1 MADNMAKK
9 KRKQPRPSTPPLSTA
24 VLLKLFKQVKR
35 PLSRAEV
42 IRQLKL
48 KKKDKREVK
57 DLLKSLVREGK
68 LIRIRRAYG
77 LAEAMH
83 CITGRL
89 EIQRQ
94 GFGFVVPEDG
104 RRNDVF
110 INQRDLNNAWHGD
123 KVVVSVLG
131 EARRGRNAEGRIV
144 RILERGRQILPVK
157 VFKKMSGG
165 DWLCRPSD
173 PRLNFGIIASLRDES
188 LAFEPGDVVMCVPGE
203 KIDET
208 MWEGEIT
215 ERLGAETDIAVQEAL
230 VKSNHNIRTRFPSG
244 SLNQAEALPPE
255 PSEKDFAGRKDL
267 SDKQFVTIDGATARD
282 FDDAI
287 LVERRNNGYRLWVA
301 IADVAHY
308 VGQGTP
314 LDKEALE
321 RGNSYYFPRSVEPMF
336 PERLSN
342 GLCSLNPDV
351 KRLTMVV
358 RMDTDESGMTR
369 STEIFPA
376 VIRSHA
382 RLTYTQVKEAVI
394 DRDEAARKKIE
405 PVLPMLEV
413 AEELARKINRLRSR
427 RGSLDFDLPEPE
439 IFFGAL
445 GEATDIRPRV
455 RHFAHQL
462 IEEFMIA
469 ANEAV
474 AHFLIER
481 DLPCLFRI
489 HPPADEERL
498 KNLFRLLSRTDKSI
512 VMPKEMTPKKLQML
526 VASMRG
532 TDKEYIVNRML
543 LRSMKQ
549 AKYSPDNEGHFGLA
563 SEEYAHFTSPI
574 RRYADLVVHRLVK
587 TALAMDEETGAVG
600 PIPGYK
606 KLHNVAGHISGR
618 ERVAMDAE
626 REILKRVTV
635 LFMRDKVGES
645 FNGVISHITDYG
657 FFVELKEVMAE
668 GMVRL
673 STMDDD
679 YYTYWPQREMLIGER
694 SGRAFTLGQSVEV
707 VLDEASLERL
717 ELNFSLQSVVAAAM
731 DYKDLIE

>member
-1 MADNMAKK
+1 MAKK
-9 KRKQPRPSTPPLSTA
+9 KKGNQPRPSTPPLSKA
-24 VLLKLFKQVKR
+24 ALLKLFKQVKR
-35 PLSRAEV
+35 PLSRAEI

-48 KKKDKREVK
+48 KKRDKSVVRE
-57 DLLKSLVREGK
+57 LLQELVRDGK
-68 LIRIRRAYG
+68 LIRIRRAFG
-77 LAEAMH
+77 LAEAMR
-83 CITGRL
+83 CVTGRL

-104 RRNDVF
+104 RRNDIFV
-110 INQRDLNNAWHGD
+110 NQRDLNDAWHGD
-123 KVVVSVLG
+123 KVVVSVIG

-144 RILERGRQILPVK
+144 RILERGRKVLPVK
-157 VFKKMSGG
+157 IFKKMSGG

-173 PRLNFGIIASLRDES
+173 PRLGFGIIAKLKDPA
-188 LAFEPGDVVMCVPGE
+188 LAPRPGDVALCAPGD
-203 KIDET
+203 KIDAT

-215 ERLGAETDIAVQEAL
+215 RVLGPETDVSVQEAL

-255 PSEKDFAGRKDL
+255 PSENDFKGRRDL
-267 SDKQFVTIDGATARD
+267 SGLAFVTIDGATARD

-287 LVERRNNGYRLWVA
+287 LVERSRKGYRLWVA

-308 VGQGTP
+308 VPEGSS
-314 LDKEALE
+314 LDREALE

-336 PERLSN
+336 PVRLSN

-358 RMDTDESGMTR
+358 RMDTNAQGETVKADV
-369 STEIFPA
+369 FPA

-382 RLTYTQVKEAVI
+382 RLTYTQVKEAVL
-394 DRDEAARKKIE
+394 DKDPAARKRVG
-405 PVLPMLEV
+405 PVLPMLEL
-413 AEELARKINRLRSR
+413 AEELARKINLLRQR
-427 RGSLDFDLPEPE
+427 RGSVDFDLPEPE
-439 IFFGAL
+439 IFFDAQGDA
-445 GEATDIRPRV
+445 ADIRPKART
-455 RHFAHQL
+455 FANQI

-474 AHFLIER
+474 ARFLEER
-481 DLPCLFRI
+481 ELPCLFRI
-489 HPPADEERL
+489 HPPADEEKL
-498 KNLFRLLSRTDKSI
+498 KNLFRLLSRTDKS
-512 VMPKEMTPKKLQML
+512 VTMPKEMTPKQLQML
-526 VASMRG
+526 VASVRG
-532 TDKEYIVNRML
+532 TGKEYIVSRML

-549 AKYSPDNEGHFGLA
+549 AKYSPENEGHFGLA
-563 SEEYAHFTSPI
+563 SDAYAHFTSPI

-587 TALAMDEETGAVG
+587 AALAAGEGGA
-600 PIPGYK
+600 PQPFPGRK
-606 KLHNVAGHISGR
+606 KLFNVAGHLSGR

-635 LFMRDKVGES
+635 LFMRDKIGEA

-657 FFVELKEVMAE
+657 FYVELKEVMAE

-673 STMDDD
+673 SSMEDD
-679 YYTYWPQREMLIGER
+679 YYTYWPQREMLVGER
-694 SGRAFTLGQSVEV
+694 TGRAFTLGQPVEV
-707 VLDEASLERL
+707 VLDDVSLERL
-717 ELNFSLQSVVAAAM
+717 ELNFSLKSVVAASM

>member
-1 MADNMAKK
+1 MVKK
-9 KRKQPRPSTPPLSTA
+9 KRSQPRPSTPPLSPAT
-24 VLLKLFKQVKR
+24 LLKLFKEVKR
-35 PLSRAEV
+35 PMSRAEV

-48 KKKDKREVK
+48 KKKDKAAVK
-57 DLLKSLVREGK
+57 DMLKELAQKGK
-68 LIRIRRAYG
+68 LVRIRRGYG

-94 GFGFVVPEDG
+94 GFGFVVPEDS
-104 RRNDVF
+104 RRKDIFV
-110 INQRDLNNAWHGD
+110 NQRDLNDAWHGD
-123 KVVVSVLG
+123 RVVVSVVG
-131 EARRGRNAEGRIV
+131 EPKAGRSAEGRII
-144 RILERGRQILPVK
+144 RILERGRKVLPAK
-157 VFKKMSGG
+157 VIKRMSGG

-173 PRLNFGIIASLRDES
+173 PRLNFGIIAALKDASVKL
-188 LAFEPGDVVMCVPGE
+188 EPGDIVLCAPGE
-203 KIDET
+203 RIDPT
-208 MWEGEIT
+208 MWEGQIT
-215 ERLGAETDIAVQEAL
+215 QRLGVETDVSVQEAL

-244 SLNQAEALPPE
+244 SMGQAESLPPE
-255 PSEKDFAGRKDL
+255 PSDKDL
-267 SDKQFVTIDGATARD
+267 HSRRDLTAKPFVTIDGATARD
-282 FDDAI
+282 FDDAV
-287 LVERRNNGYRLWVA
+287 LVERLKRGYRLWVA

-308 VGQGTP
+308 VAEGSP
-314 LDKEALE
+314 LDREALE

-351 KRLTMVV
+351 PRLTMVV
-358 RMDTDESGMTR
+358 KMDTDETGRTVE
-369 STEIFPA
+369 TEIFPA

-382 RLTYTQVKEAVI
+382 RLTYSLVNDAVI
-394 DRDEAARKKIE
+394 EKQDEARRKIA
-405 PVLPMLEV
+405 PDLLPMLEL
-413 AEELARKINRLRSR
+413 AEELARKINALRSK

-439 IFFGAL
+439 IFFDVH
-445 GEATDIRPRV
+445 GETSDIRPKQRN
-455 RHFAHQL
+455 FAHQL

-489 HPPADEERL
+489 HPPADEEKL
-498 KNLFRLLSRTDKSI
+498 KNLFRLLSRTDKSV
-512 VMPKEMTPKKLQML
+512 VMPKEITPKKLQML
-526 VASMRG
+526 VASMQG

-587 TALAMDEETGAVG
+587 SALQQGEGTPA
-600 PIPGYK
+600 PIPGRK
-606 KLHNVAGHISGR
+606 KLLNVANHISSR

-635 LFMRDKVGES
+635 LFMHGKVGET
-645 FNGVISHITDYG
+645 FNGVISHITDFG
-657 FFVELKEVMAE
+657 FYVELKEVMAE
-668 GMVRL
+668 GLIRL

-679 YYTYWPQREMLIGER
+679 YYTYWPQREMLVGER
-694 SGRAFTLGQSVEV
+694 TGRAFSLGQAVEV
-707 VLDEASLERL
+707 VLEEASIERL
-717 ELNFSLQSVVAAAM
+717 ELNFSLKSVVAAAM
-731 DYKDLIE
+731 DYKDLI

>member
-1 MADNMAKK
+1 MAEMAKK
-9 KRKQPRPSTPPLSTA
+9 KNNQPRPGTPPLSKPA
-24 VLLKLFKQVKR
+24 LLKLFRQVKR

-42 IRQLKL
+42 IRRLKL
-48 KKKDKREVK
+48 KKRDKRDVK
-57 DLLKSLVREGK
+57 DLLKELVRDGK

-77 LAEAMH
+77 LAEAMR
-83 CITGRL
+83 CVTGRL

-104 RRNDVF
+104 RRNDIFV
-110 INQRDLNNAWHGD
+110 NQRDLNEAWHGD

-131 EARRGRNAEGRIV
+131 EARPGRNAEGRVV
-144 RILERGRQILPVK
+144 RILERGRQVLPVK
-157 VFKKMSGG
+157 IFKRMTGG

-173 PRLNFGIIASLRDES
+173 PRLGFGIIAGLRDKS
-188 LAFEPGDVVMCVPGE
+188 LKLEPGDIALCVPGD
-203 KIDET
+203 KIDAT

-215 ERLGAETDIAVQEAL
+215 ERLGPEIDVAVQEAL

-244 SLNQAEALPPE
+244 SVNQAEALPRE
-255 PSEKDFAGRKDL
+255 PSDADFKGRRDL
-267 SDKQFVTIDGATARD
+267 TGLGFVTIDGATARD
-282 FDDAI
+282 FDDAV
-287 LVERRNNGYRLWVA
+287 LVERKNKGYRLWVA

-308 VGQGTP
+308 VAEGTP

-358 RMDTDESGMTR
+358 RMDTDQSGLTR
-369 STEIFPA
+369 ATEVFPA

-382 RLTYTQVKEAVI
+382 RLTYTQVKEAVL
-394 DRDEAARKKIE
+394 DRDEGARKRIG
-405 PVLPMLEV
+405 PVLPMLEL

-439 IFFGAL
+439 IFFDPG
-445 GEATDIRPRV
+445 GETTDIRPKV
-455 RHFAHQL
+455 RSFANQI

-474 AHFLIER
+474 AHFLVER
-481 DLPCLFRI
+481 NLPCLFRI
-489 HPPADEERL
+489 HPQADEERL
-498 KNLFRLLSRTDKSI
+498 RNLFQLLSRTDKSI

-574 RRYADLVVHRLVK
+574 RRYADLVLHRLVK
-587 TALAMDEETGAVG
+587 AALAMEGGGAPPPV
-600 PIPGYK
+600 PGRKRLY
-606 KLHNVAGHISGR
+606 NVAGHLSGR

-635 LFMRDKVGES
+635 LFMRDRAGET

-673 STMDDD
+673 SSMDDD
-679 YYTYWPQREMLIGER
+679 YYTYWPKREMLVGER
-694 SGRAFTLGQSVEV
+694 TGQAFTLGQTVEV
-707 VLDEASLERL
+707 VLDEVNLERL
-717 ELNFSLQSVVAAAM
+717 ELNFSLRSVVAAAK

>member
-1 MADNMAKK
+1 MAAMAK
-9 KRKQPRPSTPPLSTA
+9 KRKQPRSGTPPLSKA
-24 VLLKLFKQVKR
+24 ALLTLFRQVKR

-42 IRQLKL
+42 IRRLRL
-48 KKKDKREVK
+48 KKRDKREVK
-57 DLLKSLVREGK
+57 DLLKDLVRDGK

-104 RRNDVF
+104 RRNDIFV
-110 INQRDLNNAWHGD
+110 NQRDLNDAWHGD
-123 KVVVSVLG
+123 RVVVSVLG
-131 EARRGRNAEGRIV
+131 EARKGRNAEGRIV
-144 RILERGRQILPVK
+144 RILERGRKVLPVK
-157 VFKKMSGG
+157 IFKRMSGG
-165 DWLCRPSD
+165 DWLCKPTD
-173 PRLNFGIIASLRDES
+173 PRLGFGIIAGLKDGALE
-188 LAFEPGDVVMCVPGE
+188 LGTGDVALCVPGDR
-203 KIDET
+203 IDPS

-215 ERLGAETDIAVQEAL
+215 ERLGRETDVTVQEAL

-244 SLNQAEALPPE
+244 SVNQADSLPRE
-255 PSEKDFAGRKDL
+255 PSDKDFAGRIDL
-267 SDKQFVTIDGATARD
+267 TDMPFVTIDGATARD

-287 LVERRNNGYRLWVA
+287 LVERRSKGYRLWVA

-308 VGQGTP
+308 VAEGTP
-314 LDKEALE
+314 LDREALE

-358 RMDTDESGMTR
+358 RMDTDEAGATR
-369 STEIFPA
+369 ATRIFPA
-376 VIRSHA
+376 VIRSYA
-382 RLTYTQVKEAVI
+382 RLTYTQVQEAVL
-394 DRDEAARKKIE
+394 DRDEVVRKRVG
-405 PVLPMLEV
+405 PVLPMLEL
-413 AEELARKINRLRSR
+413 AEELARKINKLRSR
-427 RGSLDFDLPEPE
+427 RGSIDFDLPEPE
-439 IFFGAL
+439 IFFDPG
-445 GEATDIRPRV
+445 GETSDIRPRT
-455 RHFAHQL
+455 RTFAHQI

-474 AHFLIER
+474 AHFLVER

-489 HPPADEERL
+489 HPHADEERL
-498 KNLFRLLSRTDKSI
+498 KNLFRLLASTDKS
-512 VMPKEMTPKKLQML
+512 VAMPKEITPKKLQML
-526 VASMRG
+526 VASMRD
-532 TDKEYIVNRML
+532 TDKEYIVGRML

-587 TALAMDEETGAVG
+587 AALSMEGDGMPPA
-600 PIPGYK
+600 IPGRK
-606 KLHNVAGHISGR
+606 KLYNVAGHISGR

-635 LFMRDKVGES
+635 LFMRDKVGS
-645 FNGVISHITDYG
+645 TYNGVISHITDYG

-673 STMDDD
+673 SSMEDD
-679 YYTYWPQREMLIGER
+679 YYTYWPRREMLVGER
-694 SGRAFTLGQSVEV
+694 SGRAFTLGQPVEV
-707 VLDEASLERL
+707 VLEEANLDRL
-717 ELNFSLQSVVAAAM
+717 ELNFSLLSVMAAAM